1 MKMWKHLFLALMVVA
16 VVGTTGAGC
25 SLFDNSDP
33 KQLTGTIPPP
43 IGGDPD
49 EGLDVKGD
57 KDLGGLKNGAGEG
70 TFGKIPGEFSAD
82 PRYAGLLKP
91 VYFDFDKDNIKAG
104 EQGKIAAGA
113 KFMQE
118 HADSVMIIEGNCD
131 DRGTEEYNR
140 ALGERRAIAVRNA
153 LQAAGVQDDRMKT
166 VSYGKDRPAVE
177 GSSEDARAKN
187 RRGELVPAIKNK

>member
-16 VVGTTGAGC
+16 VVMTTGAGC

-57 KDLGGLKNGAGEG
+57 PNAWGKGANDGSLN
-70 TFGKIPGEFSAD
+70 KIPGEFTAD

-91 VYFDFDKDNIKAG
+91 VYFDFDKDNIKPG
-104 EQGKIAAGA
+104 EQGKISAGA
-113 KFMQE
+113 KFLQE
-118 HADSVMIIEGNCD
+118 HPDSVMIIEGNCD

-166 VSYGKDRPAVE
+166 ISYGKDRPAVE
-177 GSSEDARAKN
+177 GNSEDARAKN